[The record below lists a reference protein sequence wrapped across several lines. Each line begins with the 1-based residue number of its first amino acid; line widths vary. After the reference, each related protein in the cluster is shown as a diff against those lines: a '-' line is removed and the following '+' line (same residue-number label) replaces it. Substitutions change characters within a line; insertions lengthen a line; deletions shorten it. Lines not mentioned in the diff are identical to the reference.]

1 LEQSTIERLKRGLKL
16 SSELSSEIYTESYK
30 ARKQYLQDVVDVLT
44 EDKNLMSEEDHLTVN
59 ECNQIIKD
67 IDHVLQYITDN
78 DIIEVVMYSLVN
90 AKDAPYTEG
99 DVLKV
104 LNFAEDL
111 EAVVNSY
118 QKCLQDILDDE
129 QKPILLN

>member
-1 LEQSTIERLKRGLKL
+1 LEQSTIERLKKGLK
-16 SSELSSEIYTESYK
+16 LSSEIYTESYK
-30 ARKQYLQDVVDVLT
+30 ARQQYLQDVVDVLT

-78 DIIEVVMYSLVN
+78 DIIEVVMHSLVN

>member
-1 LEQSTIERLKRGLKL
+1 LEQSTIERLKKGLKL

-129 QKPILLN
+129 QKPTLLN